1 MDDPWPFALS
11 KARIGSLVQRRP
23 FIGVQGAPM
32 YPPHYGF
39 IVDVILIE
47 NQAASVKEYE
57 YEVVFILRD
66 GNFKRSTHYEE
77 DLILI
82 NV

>member
-1 MDDPWPFALS
+1 MDDPWPFSLS
-11 KARIGSLVQRRP
+11 KAKIGSMVQRRP

-32 YPPHYGF
+32 YPSYVGF
-39 IVDVILIE
+39 IVSIDPIE
-47 NQAASVKEYE
+47 SQAGAVEEYR

-66 GNFKRSTHYEE
+66 GNLMRSEHFEE

>member
-1 MDDPWPFALS
+1 MDDPWPFALA
-11 KARIGSLVQRRP
+11 KARIGSMVQRRP

-32 YPPHYGF
+32 YPSHMGF
-39 IVDVILIE
+39 VVSVEPLE
-47 NQAASVKEYE
+47 NQAGSVEEYQ

-66 GNFKRSTHYEE
+66 GNLKRSTHFEE

-82 NV
+82 NI

>member
-1 MDDPWPFALS
+1 
-11 KARIGSLVQRRP
+11 
-23 FIGVQGAPM
+23 M
-32 YPPHYGF
+32 YPSYLGF
-39 IVDVILIE
+39 IVSIDSVE
-47 NQAASVKEYE
+47 TQAGSVEEYR

-66 GNFKRSTHYEE
+66 GNLMRSEHFEE

>member
-39 IVDVILIE
+39 IVDVTLIE

>member
-1 MDDPWPFALS
+1 MDDPWPFSMS
-11 KARIGSLVQRRP
+11 KARVGSLVQRRP

-32 YPPHYGF
+32 YPPYYGF
-39 IVDVILIE
+39 IVDIAPIE
-47 NQAASVKEYE
+47 NQAASVREYE

-66 GNFKRSTHYEE
+66 GNFKRSTHFEE

>member
-1 MDDPWPFALS
+1 MDDPWPFALCH
-11 KARIGSLVQRRP
+11 ARIGSMVKRRP

-32 YPPHYGF
+32 HPSYYGF
-39 IVDVILIE
+39 IVDIV
-47 NQAASVKEYE
+47 AVKNSTAPVTEYQ

-66 GNFKRSTHYEE
+66 GNFKRSTHFEE

>member
-32 YPPHYGF
+32 YPPYYGF
-39 IVDVILIE
+39 IVGIAPIE
-47 NQAASVKEYE
+47 NQAASVREYE

>member
-1 MDDPWPFALS
+1 MDDPWPFALA
-11 KARIGSLVQRRP
+11 KARIGSMVQRRP

-32 YPPHYGF
+32 YPSYMGF
-39 IVDVILIE
+39 VVRVEPVE
-47 NQAASVKEYE
+47 NRGGSVEEYQ

-66 GNFKRSTHYEE
+66 GNLKRSTHFEE

-82 NV
+82 NI

>member
-1 MDDPWPFALS
+1 MDDPWPFSMS
-11 KARIGSLVQRRP
+11 KAQVGSLVQRRP

-32 YPPHYGF
+32 HPPFYGF
-39 IVDVILIE
+39 VANIAPVI
-47 NQAASVKEYE
+47 NSAASVEEYA

-66 GNFKRSTHYEE
+66 GSFKRATHFEE

>member
-1 MDDPWPFALS
+1 MNDPWPFSMS
-11 KARIGSLVQRRP
+11 KAQVGSLVQRRP

-32 YPPHYGF
+32 HPPYYGF
-39 IVDVILIE
+39 IASIAPVV
-47 NQAASVKEYE
+47 NSAASVEEYA

-66 GNFKRSTHYEE
+66 GSFKLVTHFEE

>member
-1 MDDPWPFALS
+1 MDDPWPFSMS
-11 KARIGSLVQRRP
+11 KAQVGSLVQRRP

-32 YPPHYGF
+32 HPPYYGF
-39 IVDVILIE
+39 IVDIV
-47 NQAASVKEYE
+47 SVKNSTAPVTEYQ

-66 GNFKRSTHYEE
+66 GNFKRSTHFEE

>member
-1 MDDPWPFALS
+1 MDDPWPFSMS
-11 KARIGSLVQRRP
+11 KAQVGSLVQRRP

-32 YPPHYGF
+32 HPPYYGF
-39 IVDVILIE
+39 IVDIIAVK
-47 NQAASVKEYE
+47 NSAAPVTEYQ
-57 YEVVFILRD
+57 YEIVFILRD

>member
-32 YPPHYGF
+32 YPPYYGF
-39 IVDVILIE
+39 IAGITLIE
-47 NQAASVKEYE
+47 NSAASVEEYE

-66 GNFKRSTHYEE
+66 GNFKRSTHFEE

>member
-23 FIGVQGAPM
+23 YVGVQGALM
-32 YPPHYGF
+32 HPPYYGF
-39 IVDVILIE
+39 IAGITPVE
-47 NQAASVKEYE
+47 NQASIVEEYQ

-66 GNFKRSTHYEE
+66 GNFKRSTHFEE

-82 NV
+82 NI

>member
-11 KARIGSLVQRRP
+11 KARIGSMVQRRP

-32 YPPHYGF
+32 YPAYMGF
-39 IVDVILIE
+39 VVSVEPIE
-47 NQAASVKEYE
+47 NQAGSVEEYQ

-66 GNFKRSTHYEE
+66 GNLKRSTHFEE

-82 NV
+82 NI

>member
-1 MDDPWPFALS
+1 MDDPWPFSMS
-11 KARIGSLVQRRP
+11 KAQIGSLVQRRP

-32 YPPHYGF
+32 HPPYYGF
-39 IVDVILIE
+39 IAGIAPII
-47 NQAASVKEYE
+47 NSAASVTEYQ

-66 GNFKRSTHYEE
+66 GSFKRSTHYEE
-77 DLILI
+77 DLILV